1 MSGPWLGAFMT
12 LAVLVILMGVVVLG
26 LLRRMGSVLERTE
39 TLLMEGGSGLP
50 LEGLPAGTEL
60 PFFEAKTTQGER
72 ITDSDFIGM
81 PSLFLFVDEDC
92 HPCKE
97 LLAELS
103 LVEQLPPTVRVVVA
117 IDSKGERPAHRLPEG
132 VLLVD
137 GTDQG
142 LAQTFRSSIRPNAV
156 GVDPSGTVIGHTIPN
171 SVDDLWT
178 LMRMWISPRSDTDTF
193 RRMHGEKVRTGKE
206 VHLE

>member
-1 MSGPWLGAFMT
+1 MSGPWLAAFLT
-12 LAVLVILMGVVVLG
+12 LAVLVMLMGVVVLG

-60 PFFEAKTTQGER
+60 PFFEARTIDGER
-72 ITDSDFIGM
+72 ITDSDFVGM
-81 PSLFLFVDEDC
+81 PSLFIFLDEDC

-97 LLAELS
+97 LLAEFS

-117 IDSKGERPAHRLPEG
+117 IDSKGEIPAHRLPGG

-137 GTDQG
+137 GTDHT

-156 GVDPSGTVIGHTIPN
+156 GVDPSGTVVGHSIPN

-178 LMRMWISPRSDTDTF
+178 LMRTWINPRSDTDNSG
-193 RRMHGEKVRTGKE
+193 RIHGGRVPAGKE
-206 VHLE
+206 V